1 VRVEFGSE
9 FGTFA
14 AKLTEL
20 RGRGVE
26 LKFTE

>member
-1 VRVEFGSE
+1 MEFGGE